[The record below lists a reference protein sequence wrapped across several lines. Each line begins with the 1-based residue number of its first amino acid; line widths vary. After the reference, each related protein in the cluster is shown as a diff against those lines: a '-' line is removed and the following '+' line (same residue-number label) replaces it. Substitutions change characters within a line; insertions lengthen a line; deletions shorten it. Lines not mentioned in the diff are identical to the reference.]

1 MSIYRHGK
9 YLLDMSQSKTRLSDD
24 DMLIFQGS
32 NEVAIPL
39 FVSLCDDKVVTAKF
53 SKYLRNQ
60 SI

>member
-1 MSIYRHGK
+1 
-9 YLLDMSQSKTRLSDD
+9 MSQSKTRLSDD